1 MVLKKTRLSLLLL
14 FVLMIMSVNKPLS
27 AKSVIYPEP
36 LKKGDKIAILA
47 PAGHV
52 KRDHLDKSVKVLR
65 KLGYE
70 PVVYP
75 TSYGHLYSY
84 SGTPEQRWA
93 DVKEALTDPEI
104 RAILCARGGYGL
116 VHLLDSICALPLEKD
131 PKWVIGFSDISAW
144 HALMASRGIAS
155 IHASMTREL
164 AKGMEDEEN
173 QILFNI
179 LENLEFPEY
188 ELTPDP
194 RNHLGEA
201 EGKIVGGNLAVL
213 QNLINTPYDILK
225 PGTILFIEDVE
236 EPIYKIQRM
245 LYQLKMS
252 GILGG
257 LKGIVIGQF
266 TDYTPGE
273 GYTKMEDMIADVLK
287 DYPDIPVAFDA
298 PIGHIRHNYPIV
310 ESSRAT
316 LKVTPQRVTLKMTK

>member
-1 MVLKKTRLSLLLL
+1 MVLKQHSLSLFL
-14 FVLMIMSVNKPLS
+14 FFLIMTMAANISLS
-27 AKSVIYPEP
+27 AKSVIYPAP

-47 PAGHV
+47 PASHV
-52 KRDHLDKSVKVLR
+52 KRDNVDKSVEVLR
-65 KLGYE
+65 ELGYE

-75 TSYGHLYSY
+75 TAYGHLYSY
-84 SGTPEQRWA
+84 SGTQEQRWA
-93 DVKEALTDPEI
+93 DVKDALTDPEI

-116 VHLLDSICALPLEKD
+116 VHLMDSISSLPLEKD

-155 IHASMTREL
+155 IHASMTLEVAR
-164 AKGMEDEEN
+164 GMEEEEN

-188 ELTPDP
+188 EIAPDR

-213 QNLINTPYDILK
+213 QNLINTPYDIIQ

-245 LYQLKMS
+245 LYQMKMS
-252 GILGG
+252 GVLGK
-257 LKGIVIGQF
+257 LKGIVVGRF
-266 TDYTPGE
+266 TDYTPGD

-287 DYPDIPVAFDA
+287 DYPDLPVVFNA
-298 PIGHIRHNYPIV
+298 PIGHIRHNYPVV
-310 ESSRAT
+310 ESSRTT
-316 LKVTPQRVTLKMTK
+316 LKVTPQGATLKMTK